1 MSKSQ
6 EAEQLFKEGYN
17 CCQSVICAFSKD
29 LNIDFDTALKIAS
42 PFGGGMGRL
51 REVCGAV
58 SGMFMVAGLK
68 YGYTDPKDQKAKA
81 DHYKLIQELAKQ
93 FENQYGSIIC
103 RQLLGLEQKKDNPNP
118 SQRTESYY
126 KKRPCSEFV
135 AFSAE
140 IIEKMIESK
149 KAQI

>member
-1 MSKSQ
+1 MAKAQ

-17 CCQSVICAFSKD
+17 CCQSVICTFAKD

-42 PFGGGMGRL
+42 SFGGGMGRL

-68 YGYTDPKDQKAKA
+68 YGYTDSKDNKAKA
-81 DHYKLIQELAKQ
+81 EHYKLIQKLAKQ
-93 FENQYGSIIC
+93 FENQYGSIVC

-118 SQRTESYY
+118 SERTESYY

-140 IIEKMIESK
+140 VLEKMIESK
-149 KAQI
+149 KI